1 MTKAALSYM
10 PSQVEQWKE
19 NRRQRR
25 GGEFWKLAFVCLT
38 SFPEVQP
45 FASLS
50 VPTWGRTRALLAL
63 RSHLAYTIL
72 NDLLFGF
79 FFFFG
84 HIFTAF
90 LICLVRTGL
99 IPWGCSLP
107 NSIGRVWQVCKEGL
121 PCPLNVVCCALVL
134 GLGEECPGACKS
146 VGHYTE

>member
-38 SFPEVQP
+38 SFSEVQP

-72 NDLLFGF
+72 NDLLFGVF
-79 FFFFG
+79 FFFWPHFHCFSHLSCKDRPHSMG
-84 HIFTAF
+84 L
-90 LICLVRTGL
+90 LIAQQHRQGLAGVQGRSPLSIKCCVLRTGV
-99 IPWGCSLP
+99 GTR
-107 NSIGRVWQVCKEGL
+107 GRMSRGL
-121 PCPLNVVCCALVL
+121 QECGPL
-134 GLGEECPGACKS
+134 
-146 VGHYTE
+146 H